1 MPIPITGFYVGLT
14 IILAIVLGMRIG
26 MLRGKTKISILDGG
40 DMKVALEMRRHQ
52 NLMETAALTLLAMA
66 VIELNGASAML
77 LHGLGI
83 VYIIAR
89 ILHPI
94 GLKADDI
101 TPPISSDWSGFFNA
115 GDVDRRGYGNLAVC
129 QFDVTRT
136 KGHMASEQNFESTL
150 LA

>member
-14 IILAIVLGMRIG
+14 VVLAIVLGMRIG
-26 MLRGKTKISILDGG
+26 VLRGKTGISILDGG

-66 VIELNGASAML
+66 VIELNGASSIL

-83 VYIIAR
+83 AYIVAR

-94 GLKADDI
+94 GLKVDDI
-101 TPPISSDWSGFFNA
+101 TPPLRAIGAGF
-115 GDVDRRGYGNLAVC
+115 
-129 QFDVTRT
+129 
-136 KGHMASEQNFESTL
+136 STL
-150 LA
+150 VMLIAGVMAIWQFVSST